1 MKEWILHWITVV
13 YNNVCTW
20 THIFSCMRAQRCTT
34 HIKRMETRGKEID
47 LLCRQREQCMRR
59 QCVCW
64 LAGPESDEAPDSLCL
79 TADTACTHLTP
90 LSWESSASPR
100 QVFRTRPTWLWLIT
114 VTRLPLLV
122 SSVTLCFMTGAGR
135 SQRVQC
141 VLASWQ
147 IFPGNIAS
155 AHRLCLT
162 FSTNTTQ
169 CNYCVAWYSS
179 ANTPVEFDS
188 WVQPHALNITE
199 CPLFHLW

>member
-1 MKEWILHWITVV
+1 MRM
-13 YNNVCTW
+13 W

-34 HIKRMETRGKEID
+34 NIKRMETKGKEID
-47 LLCRQREQCMRR
+47 LLCRQRKQCMRR

-64 LAGPESDEAPDSLCL
+64 LAGPESDEAPDSLYL

-90 LSWESSASPR
+90 LVLRVFCEPTSGSPYTSYLALTDHGDTSS
-100 QVFRTRPTWLWLIT
+100 
-114 VTRLPLLV
+114 PLSLV
-122 SSVTLCFMTGAGR
+122 CYIVLHDRCGR
-135 SQRVQC
+135 SQRVQR

-179 ANTPVEFDS
+179 ANTPIKFDS

-199 CPLFHLW
+199 CPLFFLW